1 MIIERRNLD
10 DLYPAAYNPRQALA
24 PGDAEFEKLLSSIKT
39 FGNVEPILWN
49 RRTGNIIGGH
59 QRYEVLKHIGETET
73 DVVVVDLPLEEE
85 KLLNVALNKIKGEWD
100 YDKLSSMLAQFDP
113 VEAKMSGFS
122 PQEIMLLVAQANEQ
136 LNETL
141 SCSNF
146 ECPPSSNINE
156 SLENEAEPEFEDGGE
171 EDEDE
176 PHPPLGEFVDA
187 PEESEGT
194 DGLSWLV
201 TISFKT
207 AERANAWL
215 AEHGFEKEIKP
226 GSRSTVIRMGGCHD

>member
-1 MIIERRNLD
+1 MIIERKPLSELN
-10 DLYPAAYNPRQALA
+10 PAAYNPRKELV
-24 PGDAEFEKLLSSIKT
+24 PGDSEFEKLVSSIKT
-39 FGNVEPILWN
+39 FGNVEPIIWN
-49 RRTGNIIGGH
+49 SRTGNIIGGH
-59 QRYEVLKHIGETET
+59 QRYAVLRHIGETET

-85 KLLNVALNKIKGEWD
+85 KQLNVALNKIKGEWD

-122 PQEIMLLVAQANEQ
+122 PQEIMLLVAQANKQ

-141 SCSNF
+141 GHSDF
-146 ECPPSSNINE
+146 ECPPSNINE

-215 AEHGFEKEIKP
+215 AEHDFEKEIKP
-226 GSRSTVIRMGGCHD
+226 GSRSTVIRMGVCHD